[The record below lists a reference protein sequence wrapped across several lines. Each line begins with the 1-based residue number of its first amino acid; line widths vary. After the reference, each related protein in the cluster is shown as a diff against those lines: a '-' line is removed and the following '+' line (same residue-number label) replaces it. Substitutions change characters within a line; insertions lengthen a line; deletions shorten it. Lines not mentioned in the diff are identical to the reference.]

1 MKLIKI
7 EIIGF
12 KSFAD
17 KIKLEFHDGITGI
30 VGPNGCGKSNIAD
43 AFRWVLGEQSAKS
56 LRGGKMLDVIF
67 AGTAT
72 RKPLNY
78 AEVTVTL
85 GDINGALQVE
95 YEEVAITRRL
105 HRNGE
110 SDYFL
115 NRQPV
120 RLKDLQTLFLDS
132 GIGKDAYSIF
142 EQGKIDLII
151 NYTPIERRYV
161 FEEAAG
167 ILRFLQRKR
176 EALRKLE
183 QSDLNISRIK
193 DIHHEIE
200 QRITVLKEQAEKARL
215 YKENKGDLEKL
226 EKGVLVVKWDHLQ
239 KKLCEAENKGQVQA
253 HQIEELNQQ
262 LAQVRKESL
271 EIKAFLEVAEK
282 KLKSKSEEVY
292 KARSAKEIK
301 TREKHSNL
309 ERLKE
314 IGVKEKQWQRELE
327 GMLEKRKTRQLE
339 RVQHHKL
346 QATLEADVAN
356 QEIIVKSQREKVL
369 VLETDVSKL
378 RDCQQGLQREH
389 LRLIQIENQLEIEQ
403 KQTGVKLENV
413 QERFSEMSKK
423 KEKLTV
429 FHEELIHKISDKQG
443 QVDECSEVVE
453 TRKILFEEKEL
464 VLSQLSEKI
473 QYQQEEVDKI
483 KKDITGFEA
492 RHKVLIRLKQDM
504 EGFSAGTKRLLAESA
519 NIKSHLHKK
528 LSSLYEYLLPK
539 KGYES
544 ALATIMKPY
553 AQTMIVQTQEDFNSV
568 TEFAKTQKLKD
579 FSLLC
584 LEHLLPEISPSEMD
598 SLVNGIAESPLSK
611 HFFRSVFVLENYDEG
626 IQKIKESAGR
636 DVWLKDGRFIDR
648 YLVTTYPAQ
657 GENNVFMREAEIKE
671 LESKLAQLEQTRTKF
686 EGDLKKDHQLKAQ
699 VHAEKIELDKMIRK
713 QEMTL
718 VELNFSLQ
726 RLKGDLENAKKDAL
740 QLEKDVETV
749 NTAKL
754 KLISTL
760 QDLQFKH
767 AEAKAKAGE
776 AISETEGLTG
786 ELESKSAQLKIEQRS
801 LQEKETALHRAVDEH
816 RKVMHLLHVVEVKD
830 TEGLQQEK
838 RLEEEIQQS
847 QELKEQMTLKGT
859 HDEQLIQ
866 ETEKLLL
873 EVSAACQEQEKEV
886 ASTKISIEKIENRI
900 QEGISRLKKH
910 EGEAYQT
917 GAQKAQIEAACQT
930 LENEMKERYQLSI
943 SEMRALGI
951 VLETSIEQ
959 TERQIRI
966 LRQELEAAGDVNMMS
981 ISEYEKQM
989 QRYEYLN
996 NELEDMNLSKHELV
1010 TMIAQLDEESR
1021 KQFKKTFEEI
1031 RANFKKNFSIL
1042 FNGGEADLHFTETS
1056 DVLEAGVEIIA
1067 KPPGKHMRSINLLS
1081 GGEKC
1086 MTAMALLF
1094 AIFEV
1099 KPSPFC
1105 ILDEIDAPLDDS
1117 NIERFVNMLKQFI
1130 GRCQFIIITHN
1141 KRTMSIADL
1150 LFGVSMEEKGVSKI
1164 LAMNFINSEE
1174 KKTQSLTLVN
1184 N

>member
-1 MKLIKI
+1 LKLIKI

-17 KIKLEFHDGITGI
+17 KIKLEFHEGITGI

-78 AEVTVTL
+78 AEVTITL
-85 GDINGALQVE
+85 GEINGALQVE

-115 NRQPV
+115 NRQPI
-120 RLKDLQTLFLDS
+120 RLKDLQALFLDS

-151 NYTPIERRYV
+151 NYTPLERRSV

-183 QSDLNISRIK
+183 QSDLNISRVK

-200 QRITVLKEQAEKARL
+200 QRIIVLREQAEKARL
-215 YKENKGDLEKL
+215 YKENKGELEKL

-239 KKLCEAENKGQVQA
+239 KRLHETEKKGHDQK
-253 HQIEELNQQ
+253 HHIEELNKQQ
-262 LAQVRKESL
+262 TEIKKEGLDVKASL
-271 EIKAFLEVAEK
+271 EIAEK
-282 KLKSKSEEVY
+282 KLRHKSEEVY
-292 KARSAKEIK
+292 KTRSAKEIK
-301 TREKHSNL
+301 TRERQSNQ

-314 IGVKEKQWQRELE
+314 IVVKEKHWQIELE
-327 GMLEKRKTRQLE
+327 RMLEKRKGRQLE
-339 RVQHHKL
+339 RLQHHKH
-346 QATLEADVAN
+346 QVTFEAEIVS
-356 QEIIVKSQREKVL
+356 QEAMAKSQREKAFNL
-369 VLETDVSKL
+369 DVEVGKL
-378 RDCQQGLQREH
+378 RDKQQGLQRDH

-403 KQTGVKLENV
+403 KQTGVKLENM
-413 QERFSEMSKK
+413 QERFAEMTKK
-423 KEKLTV
+423 REKLTL
-429 FHEELIHKISDKQG
+429 FGEELVHKIAGKQT
-443 QVDECSEVVE
+443 QVDEFSEAIE
-453 TRKILFEEKEL
+453 IQKSLFEEKEL
-464 VLSQLSEKI
+464 TLNRLNEEI
-473 QYQQEEVDKI
+473 QQRQDEIDKVRRE
-483 KKDITGFEA
+483 ITGHEA
-492 RHKVLIRLKQDM
+492 RHKVLLRLKQDM
-504 EGFSAGTKRLLAESA
+504 EGFSTGTKRLLAESA
-519 NIKSHLHKK
+519 NSKSPLCKK
-528 LSSLYEYLLPK
+528 LSSLYEHLSPR
-539 KGYES
+539 KGYELALS
-544 ALATIMKPY
+544 AVMKPY
-553 AQTMIVQTQEDFNSV
+553 TQTLIVQTQEDFEAV
-568 TEFAKTQKLKD
+568 TAYAKTHKIKD

-584 LEHLLPEISPSEMD
+584 LAHLPLEKFPAEAG
-598 SLVNGIAESPLSK
+598 SLLNGIVDSPLSY
-611 HFFRSVFVLENYDEG
+611 HFFKSVFVMEKYLAG
-626 IQKIKESAGR
+626 IQMIKESPGR
-636 DVWLKDGRFIDR
+636 EVWIEDEGLVDR
-648 YLVTTYPAQ
+648 HQVAYYPTQ
-657 GENNVFMREAEIKE
+657 GEGNVFMREAEIKE
-671 LESKLAQLEQTRTKF
+671 LETKLAQLEKARTEI
-686 EGDLKKDHQLKAQ
+686 EGNLKQAHQKKLQA
-699 VHAEKIELDKMIRK
+699 HAERTELDKTIRK

-718 VELNFSLQ
+718 IELNFSLQ
-726 RLKGDLENAKKDAL
+726 RLKGDLENANRDAV
-740 QLEKDVETV
+740 QLEKDFEVI
-749 NTAKL
+749 NAAKL
-754 KLISTL
+754 KLTATVH
-760 QDLQFKH
+760 DLQQRH
-767 AEAKAKAGE
+767 AEAKVKAE
-776 AISETEGLTG
+776 DAISKTEGLSG
-786 ELESKSAQLKIEQRS
+786 ELENKNAQLKIEQRV
-801 LQEKETALHRAVDEH
+801 LQEKEAALHRVVDEN
-816 RKVMHLLHVVEVKD
+816 RKVLHLLHVLEVKD
-830 TEGLQQEK
+830 TESQQQEK

-847 QELKEQMTLKGT
+847 MELKEQMSLKGT
-859 HDEQLIQ
+859 HDEHMIQ
-866 ETEKLLL
+866 ETDKLLI
-873 EVSAACQEQEKEV
+873 EVSTACQEQEKEV
-886 ASTKISIEKIENRI
+886 ASIKLAIEKIENRI
-900 QEGISRLKKH
+900 QEGIAKLKKQ
-910 EGEAYQT
+910 EGEAYHT
-917 GAQKAQIEAACQT
+917 GTQRTQIESACQT
-930 LENEMKERYQLSI
+930 LESEMRERYHAGI
-943 SEMRALGI
+943 SEMRALKI
-951 VLETSIEQ
+951 VLETSVEQ

-981 ISEYEKQM
+981 IAEYEKHTE
-989 QRYEYLN
+989 RYDFLN
-996 NELEDMNLSKHELV
+996 RELEDMNLSKQELV
-1010 TMIAQLDEESR
+1010 AIIAQLDEESR

-1164 LAMNFINSEE
+1164 LSMNFINSEE
-1174 KKTQSLTLVN
+1174 KKTQSLALVD
-1184 N
+1184 